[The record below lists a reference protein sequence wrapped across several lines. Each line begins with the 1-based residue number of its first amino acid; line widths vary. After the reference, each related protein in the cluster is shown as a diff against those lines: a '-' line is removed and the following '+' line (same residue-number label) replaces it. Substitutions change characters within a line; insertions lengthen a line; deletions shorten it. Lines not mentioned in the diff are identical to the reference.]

1 MYRED
6 TFVTALRENDQS
18 QNAQIPSSVRN
29 VLNLY
34 GQLTGV
40 VAELSEKIAV
50 VLNKQEHDF
59 LQAYRAH
66 MFNVQKELQQLRDKV
81 KANELEL
88 KKNHKIRKLEEAR
101 DWFRSEALRLDKISQ
116 GMRKKL
122 KYLQDKL
129 DSIEEDRNWLEKQLK
144 LSKKNNKLLRAE
156 LELKLGK
163 GAKLPDGLTEEEGD
177 YDHTHIS
184 STLGDSGGDFSPI
197 SNKNAVGSPVYAVAH
212 SISDRNGRMTAPPGH
227 HYGVSKKFLGTP
239 DCKYRMPEI
248 SPLPHN
254 NTQIPPPPAPPS
266 QLGMLFMECVNDV
279 RSTIPPPSSVDSST
293 SSPTFEDSTNNNG
306 INESQNIINKFL
318 TNDLVIGMIYDELC
332 GKYVN
337 NNKSSTTKSASA
349 DIDSDDDNQ
358 LQQLVGKDVY
368 EYLVAAKSRA
378 QTAQGIN
385 SANRSLKLP
394 PANSRGQL

>member
-1 MYRED
+1 M
-6 TFVTALRENDQS
+6 
-18 QNAQIPSSVRN
+18 
-29 VLNLY
+29 
-34 GQLTGV
+34 TGV

-163 GAKLPDGLTEEEGD
+163 GAKLPDGLNEEEND
-177 YDHTHIS
+177 FERTHVS
-184 STLGDSGGDFSPI
+184 STLGDSSGDYSPI
-197 SNKNAVGSPVYAVAH
+197 SNKNPIIGSPVYNIKS

-227 HYGVSKKFLGTP
+227 HYGVSKKFLGSP
-239 DCKYRMPEI
+239 DSKYRMPEI
-248 SPLPHN
+248 SPAPPHKQS
-254 NTQIPPPPAPPS
+254 TSQIQPPPPPPPS

-279 RSTIPPPSSVDSST
+279 RSTMPPPSSVDSST
-293 SSPTFEDSTNNNG
+293 SSPTFEDSSTVD

-318 TNDLVIGMIYDELC
+318 SNDIVVGLIYDELC
-332 GKYVN
+332 NKYG
-337 NNKSSTTKSASA
+337 NKNPATGSKPSTAASVT
-349 DIDSDDDNQ
+349 DDDDDNQ

-368 EYLVAAKSRA
+368 EYLVAAKSRT
-378 QTAQGIN
+378 QTASGTGN
-385 SANRSLKLP
+385 NRSLRLP
-394 PANSRGQL
+394 PANSRGHF